1 MPPLIGACP
10 GVRRKLASLAHHF
23 IYREPR
29 RSGKVATGVVRIVV
43 QVLSKRCPDSLT
55 NLVKFEEIAGL
66 KSLIYKTGTQGCER
80 HPDMCKAVD
89 RGMTITDVKV
99 LEKHGGKS
107 GDWVAQ
113 A

>member
-1 MPPLIGACP
+1 M
-10 GVRRKLASLAHHF
+10 ASSAHHF

-43 QVLSKRCPDSLT
+43 QVLSTRCPNSLT
-55 NLVKFEEIAGL
+55 ILVKIEQIVGY
-66 KSLIYKTGTQGCER
+66 KSLIYKTVTQGYER

-107 GDWVAQ
+107 GDWVAG
-113 A
+113 